1 MSASIVLAADSEL
14 PTTTIQLIGQIVTA
28 VVAIATLV
36 GTIIVRR
43 DGRDVHEQT
52 VNDHDKKKTNLRV
65 DVDTARDH
73 AVAASETAA
82 DIHAIVRD
90 MQDRQIAQDAKLDAK
105 IDALRVDLRAD
116 ITGSRADIT
125 GLSQELLADRERTA
139 GAIDSLWKVINDRL
153 GQQRGGPPSG

>member
-1 MSASIVLAADSEL
+1 MIAISVLAAAAEL
-14 PTTTIQLIGQIVTA
+14 PTTKIQLIGQIVTA

-43 DGRDVHEQT
+43 EGRDVHEQT

-82 DIHAIVRD
+82 DIHTIVRD

-105 IDALRVDLRAD
+105 LDALRADLRAD
-116 ITGSRADIT
+116 ITAARTDIT
-125 GLSQELLADRERTA
+125 DVSRELNDERKRSIDADE
-139 GAIDSLWKVINDRL
+139 SLWRAIRRNR
-153 GQQRGGPPSG
+153 PPSGG